1 MVITLERMNTSSL
14 GVTRGYGGL
23 QEITGCY
30 RGLQV
35 VSGGNKGL
43 QEVTRDCK
51 RLKEGYRIDS

>member
-1 MVITLERMNTSSL
+1 MNTSSL
-14 GVTRGYGGL
+14 GVTRGYRGL

-30 RGLQV
+30 RGLEGLQV
-35 VSGGNKGL
+35 VRGGNKGL